1 MKKIYTILALLA
13 LCTSAFSQNVALPFS
28 VIRQDPA
35 AAAMGG
41 TYLASVGRHGF
52 EANPALA
59 PFSSGKGD
67 VSLGWNLWQP
77 SSTNYVNLDG
87 SMCFKQRFS
96 LSLGFSYGIGAA
108 YESISSIE
116 SIPEKFNPKDLM
128 IGAGFGMRFGKY
140 LGAGVKL
147 RYIGQT
153 LSPDSKLGTVS
164 ADILLSSRI
173 KDFAVTLGAVNLGG
187 KVAVGKNATTKFPI
201 PSSIAL
207 GLGWNH
213 CFAEC
218 HNLEIL
224 ADADYYF
231 HNEFSAALG
240 AEYSWNRMVALR
252 AGYHYGKLVPSHAS
266 LGAGF
271 SFKGFNLDFS
281 YLISKK
287 DCPVNNSAVLRLG
300 YCF

>member
-1 MKKIYTILALLA
+1 MKKIFTILALLA

-67 VSLGWNLWQP
+67 LWQP
-77 SSTNYVNLDG
+77 SSANYVNLDG

-96 LSLGFSYGIGAA
+96 LGLGFSYGIGAA

-153 LSPDSKLGTVS
+153 LSPDSKLGTVRRQDKRLRRNPRS
-164 ADILLSSRI
+164 GESGRKGCSGQECNH
-173 KDFAVTLGAVNLGG
+173 K
-187 KVAVGKNATTKFPI
+187 I
-201 PSSIAL
+201 PNSV
-207 GLGWNH
+207 
-213 CFAEC
+213 F
-218 HNLEIL
+218 
-224 ADADYYF
+224 
-231 HNEFSAALG
+231 
-240 AEYSWNRMVALR
+240 
-252 AGYHYGKLVPSHAS
+252 
-266 LGAGF
+266 
-271 SFKGFNLDFS
+271 
-281 YLISKK
+281 
-287 DCPVNNSAVLRLG
+287 DCPRPGLEPLLCRVPQS
-300 YCF
+300 